1 MRIAALLIAVLL
13 IIAGCET
20 NTDITVM
27 TYNIHHAQGTDGKL
41 DLDRIAD
48 IIDQADADIVTLNE
62 VDNNFGPR
70 SNYND
75 QAKIL
80 AESLNMHYVF
90 GPALKSGSPQNPN
103 LYGNAI
109 LSRFPI
115 THSANHPLITDPGH
129 EPRACIAAT
138 ITIGGI
144 EYTFIATHLDNVKTE
159 MRVKQAQNIIAIIEN
174 IDTHV
179 ILAGDFNC
187 PPPNTSDTEQSSQ
200 TSRPAAI
207 ILEKLES
214 SFAIA
219 GTGPAETIGYT
230 TKIDYIFVSPDIADK
245 VKNAAVIRTDQ
256 TAVASDHLPMIAEFK
271 L

>member
-1 MRIAALLIAVLL
+1 MRTTVLLITILL
-13 IIAGCET
+13 IIAGCAT
-20 NTDITVM
+20 DIDITVM
-27 TYNIHHAQGTDGKL
+27 TYNIHHAEGTDGKL
-41 DLDRIAD
+41 DLNRIANV
-48 IIDQADADIVTLNE
+48 IDQADADVISLNE

-70 SNYND
+70 SNFND

-90 GPALKSGSPQNPN
+90 GPALKSGSPEKPN

-159 MRVKQAQNIIAIIEN
+159 MRIKQAQNIIAIIEK
-174 IDTHV
+174 IAHPV

-200 TSRPAAI
+200 RSKPIAI
-207 ILEKLES
+207 ILDKLES

-219 GTGPAETIGYT
+219 GIGPAETIGST
-230 TKIDYIFVSPDIADK
+230 TKIDYIFVSPDLAGK
-245 VKNAAVIRTDQ
+245 VKNATVIRTDQ

>member
-1 MRIAALLIAVLL
+1 MRITALLVVILL

-27 TYNIHHAQGTDGKL
+27 TYNIHHAEGTDGKL
-41 DLDRIAD
+41 DLDRIASV
-48 IIDQADADIVTLNE
+48 IKHTGADLVGLNE

-90 GPALKSGSPQNPN
+90 GPALKSGSPGNPN

-138 ITIGGI
+138 ITIGGDD
-144 EYTFIATHLDNVKTE
+144 YTFIATHLDNVKTE

-174 IDTHV
+174 IDTPV

-187 PPPNTSDTEQSSQ
+187 PPPDANKTEQSSQ
-200 TSRPAAI
+200 TSRPVAI

-219 GTGPAETIGYT
+219 GIGPANTIGST
-230 TKIDYIFVSPDIADK
+230 TKIDYIFVSPDLADK
-245 VKNAAVIRTDQ
+245 VKNATVIRTDQ
-256 TAVASDHLPMIAEFK
+256 TATASDHLPMIAEFK